1 MSMSMSDDVET
12 MSMIEFGKKYGYK
25 YINVWLAARGTSVVE
40 HIEELLKK

>member
-1 MSMSMSDDVET
+1 MSDDVET

>member
-1 MSMSMSDDVET
+1 MSMIDDVET